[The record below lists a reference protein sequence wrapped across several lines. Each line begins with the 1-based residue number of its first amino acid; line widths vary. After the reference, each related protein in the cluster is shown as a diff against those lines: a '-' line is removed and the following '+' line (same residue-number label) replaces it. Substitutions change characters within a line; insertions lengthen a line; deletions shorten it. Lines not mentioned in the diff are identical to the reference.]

1 MLHEPAVCGVSLD
14 QEGDNLL
21 LERWRGGHGIGQGTL
36 KGMVRCR
43 LRIPRRPAWR
53 REQSPEEVDAQERA
67 AFLAWRRELA
77 AVEATELL
85 VLTPFEKN
93 LEVWRQFWRVLE
105 RSHIIVQARLLF
117 ALGTPPPFRPRIVLR
132 PALVPI
138 TYTGLL

>member
-1 MLHEPAVCGVSLD
+1 M
-14 QEGDNLL
+14 
-21 LERWRGGHGIGQGTL
+21 
-36 KGMVRCR
+36 RCR

-93 LEVWRQFWRVLE
+93 LEVWRQLWRVLE
-105 RSHIIVQARLLF
+105 RSHIVIQ
-117 ALGTPPPFRPRIVLR
+117 VLPSMPEIGSSCSSMSR
-132 PALVPI
+132 CYCVHP
-138 TYTGLL
+138 